1 MIEMNPEQT
10 SPTQADTAPVALIT
24 GAARRIGRQIATD
37 LVASG
42 WRVVL
47 HTRQSPLD
55 DTLASLNLDQE
66 QPVAAATRGDLGSMD
81 DIRRIA
87 CEASKAFGRLDALI
101 NNASEFYP
109 TPVDEAT
116 EADWDRLFAS
126 NAQGP
131 FWLSQACLPA
141 LRQRGGSIINL
152 IDIHAERPL
161 KSHTLYC
168 MAKAALRMMTLSL
181 AKELAPAIRVNG
193 ISPGAILWPGSGEGS
208 DGLSETAKQEIVDRV
223 PMGQAGSPQD
233 IAGAVRYLLQAPYV
247 TGQILAVDGGRSLSM

>member
-1 MIEMNPEQT
+1 MSQKNPT
-10 SPTQADTAPVALIT
+10 PPIDTTRQDAPVALIT
-24 GAARRIGRQIATD
+24 GAARRIGRQIATA
-37 LVASG
+37 LVACG

-47 HTRQSPLD
+47 HTRQSSLD
-55 DTLASLNLDQE
+55 DALATLNQDRST
-66 QPVAAATRGDLGSMD
+66 PVAVSTRGDLNALE
-81 DIRRIA
+81 DIQRIA
-87 CEASKAFGRLDALI
+87 AEAMEAFGRLDALI

-109 TPVDEAT
+109 TPVEQASQ
-116 EADWDRLFAS
+116 ADWNRLFAS

-131 FWLSQACLPA
+131 FWLSQACLRA
-141 LRQRGGSIINL
+141 LRAQGGTIINL

-181 AKELAPAIRVNG
+181 AKELAPEVRVNG
-193 ISPGAILWPGSGEGS
+193 ISPGAILWPSNGDGASSLS
-208 DGLSETAKQEIVDRV
+208 DAAKREIVDRV

-233 IAGAVRYLLQAPYV
+233 IADAVLYLLQARYV